1 MTNKDTDRKYMKKD
15 LDSRKLRLA
24 KEALEV
30 CNKFHQQ
37 TGRNKIPLDEVAD
50 HLGITKEEIQD
61 SFDELV
67 RAGEIGDDG
76 DRDHMNY
83 EDSGALIDLIERLL
97 LEIESEEEN
106 EEKEEEII
114 EKEANYYT

>member
-1 MTNKDTDRKYMKKD
+1 MTKRIAKKID
-15 LDSRKLRLA
+15 LDKLDARKLRLA

-30 CNKFHQQ
+30 CNKFHDI

-61 SFDELV
+61 AFDELV
-67 RAGEIGDDG
+67 KTGEIGDDG

-83 EDSGALIDLIERLL
+83 RDNDFLIEFIEELLAEIEPDEEEDEEDSVEIEERLR
-97 LEIESEEEN
+97 
-106 EEKEEEII
+106 
-114 EKEANYYT
+114 YFT